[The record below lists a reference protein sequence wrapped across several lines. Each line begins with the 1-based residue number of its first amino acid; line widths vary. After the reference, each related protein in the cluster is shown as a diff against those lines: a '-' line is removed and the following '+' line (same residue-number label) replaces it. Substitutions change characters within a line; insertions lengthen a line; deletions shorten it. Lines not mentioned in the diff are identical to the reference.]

1 MPTDFEAIWAGDR
14 QAIRLAMG
22 ELSAQ
27 EMRSVLAL
35 LNMLRPER
43 EEMKKKL
50 RDYALELFSIHEE
63 QLLNDMEEY
72 DRQKGRINAEG
83 N

>member
-1 MPTDFEAIWAGDR
+1 MPTDLEAIWAGDR

-63 QLLNDMEEY
+63 QLLNDMEAY
-72 DRQKGRINAEG
+72 DRQKGRIDAEG

>member
-1 MPTDFEAIWAGDR
+1 MPTDLEAIWAGDR

>member
-1 MPTDFEAIWAGDR
+1 
-14 QAIRLAMG
+14 MG

-63 QLLNDMEEY
+63 QLLNDMEKY

>member
-1 MPTDFEAIWAGDR
+1 MPTDLEAIWAGDR

-63 QLLNDMEEY
+63 QLLNDMEAY

>member
-1 MPTDFEAIWAGDR
+1 MSNFDSIWAGDK

-22 ELSAQ
+22 ELTPQ
-27 EMRSVLAL
+27 EMRNILAL

>member
-1 MPTDFEAIWAGDR
+1 MPTDLEAIWAGDR

-43 EEMKKKL
+43 ETMKKKL